1 MSKKKEVNEP
11 LSIIYTDA
19 KTSMTLAVRNTMK
32 AFPLPMFM
40 IERIL
45 EGILAEIRGEAKMEL
60 SSEIQKY
67 KNEITKQEE
76 GEIE

>member
-1 MSKKKEVNEP
+1 MSQKKEMNEP

-19 KTSMTLAVRNTMK
+19 KTSMTLAVRNIMK

-40 IERIL
+40 VESIL
-45 EGILAEIRGEAKMEL
+45 EGILMEIRGEANMEL

-67 KNEITKQEE
+67 KNEMKKKE
-76 GEIE
+76 GENK